1 MTWVYLLYLS
11 INKVYKYFIY
21 IPLFLTKLKCFS
33 VQCFLFFK
41 STFISVNLLLYR
53 KLPDRGGD
61 QWWRTCRSPGW
72 SGRNSLYQQSSSALL
87 HKSAQQLHRTA
98 TQRKNPEQR
107 RQQAK
112 LWTTNLLGGF
122 SITQTASIQR
132 TVVVIDELGKTQF
145 FFEVK
150 RFSQF
155 FIFCCSTL
163 FAASFTQ
170 QLPATSSN
178 HSPANQ
184 GMHIFPGNRRNR
196 LPRVTNWFLDLC
208 EWGSMQI
215 TS

>member
-1 MTWVYLLYLS
+1 MHQNLRHDHMTWVYLLYLS

-21 IPLFLTKLKCFS
+21 IPLFLTRLKCFS
-33 VQCFLFFK
+33 VSFFLKAHLFLWTCCCTE
-41 STFISVNLLLYR
+41 SSPT
-53 KLPDRGGD
+53 GGD
-61 QWWRTCRSPGW
+61 QWWRTYRSPGW

-132 TVVVIDELGKTQF
+132 TVVVIVELGKT
-145 FFEVK
+145 
-150 RFSQF
+150 QF

-208 EWGSMQI
+208 DWGLMQI

>member
-1 MTWVYLLYLS
+1 MYLLYLS

-21 IPLFLTKLKCFS
+21 ITLFLTKLKCFS
-33 VQCFLFFK
+33 IQCFLFFK

-61 QWWRTCRSPGW
+61 QWWRTYRSPGW

-98 TQRKNPEQR
+98 TQHKNPEQR

-145 FFEVK
+145 F
-150 RFSQF
+150 
-155 FIFCCSTL
+155 IFCCSTL

-170 QLPATSSN
+170 QPPATIHQLIRECIFSLATGETGCQG
-178 HSPANQ
+178 SP
-184 GMHIFPGNRRNR
+184 
-196 LPRVTNWFLDLC
+196 T
-208 EWGSMQI
+208 GS
-215 TS
+215 